1 MGTDLVQIRRAG
13 LGLQLRG
20 TWGDQR
26 NEIEDQSTYEQK
38 LYFQIARHLQQ
49 LKGWFDFW
57 RCREQDEVVITGK
70 MFCFLSGFVHI
81 LVESIE
87 DLLGEF
93 EVKLIL
99 ILLFANI
106 FFGRRIFICWGRFRI
121 FVLWGQNLKRIFKK

>member
-57 RCREQDEVVITGK
+57 RCREQDEVYYYRENVLFSFWFRSYFGGINWRLVGGIWGEIDSNSS
-70 MFCFLSGFVHI
+70 FCKHI
-81 LVESIE
+81 FWEENIYM
-87 DLLGEF
+87 LGE
-93 EVKLIL
+93 I
-99 ILLFANI
+99 
-106 FFGRRIFICWGRFRI
+106 
-121 FVLWGQNLKRIFKK
+121 QNFCVVRSKFKAYF